1 MSAPYNP
8 DSPADRRALGE
19 ALLAAFASKGFTVV
33 AGGGNTETVVAFPVR
48 GMDRVEVRVYTSVV
62 NGSVRALGKD
72 AIRAT
77 ALYTNP
83 EGQVRGLASEA
94 RVFRTGTVEAIV
106 ERAVQRA
113 RDVYGAVRA
122 VARCRCGAPM
132 FTARSGKVVCADACW
147 TRRNQ
152 PAPAPVVPAP
162 PPVPA
167 PCVDGWE
174 AFASKVTSDETALRG
189 VEP

>member
-1 MSAPYNP
+1 MSVPYNP

-19 ALLAAFASKGFTVV
+19 ALLAAFTSKGFTVV
-33 AGGGNTETVVAFPVR
+33 AGGSNAETVVAFPVK
-48 GMDRVEVRVYTSVV
+48 GMERVEVRVYTSVV

-77 ALYTNP
+77 ALYTNV
-83 EGQVRGLASEA
+83 EGQVRGIASDA
-94 RVFRTGTVEAIV
+94 RVFRVGTVADIV

-132 FTARSGKVVCADACW
+132 FTARSKKVVCADACW
-147 TRRNQ
+147 TRRDQ
-152 PAPAPVVPAP
+152 PTPAPEPS
-162 PPVPA
+162 PVPS
-167 PCVDGWE
+167 PCLDGWE
-174 AFASKVTSDETALRG
+174 HYTSKVTSEETAPSG
-189 VEP
+189 VERA

>member
-19 ALLAAFASKGFTVV
+19 ALLAAFTGKGFTVV
-33 AGGGNTETVVAFPVR
+33 PGAPGTETVVAFPVK

-62 NGSVRALGKD
+62 NGAVRALGKD

-77 ALYTNP
+77 AVYTTTD
-83 EGQVRGLASEA
+83 GQRRGLASES

-113 RDVYGAVRA
+113 RDVYGSMRSVK
-122 VARCRCGAPM
+122 RCRCGSPM
-132 FTARSGKVVCADACW
+132 FTAKSGKVVCAEACW
-147 TRRNQ
+147 TRREPPAPVAPVEPL
-152 PAPAPVVPAP
+152 PAPAP
-162 PPVPA
+162 
-167 PCVDGWE
+167 CLDGWE
-174 AFASKVTSDETALRG
+174 HFASKVTSDEPGGTR
-189 VEP
+189 